1 MFSDP
6 SGVEYLNSFAL
17 VSYIPE
23 PLAGFLDR
31 MRCELV
37 PNCFLRAHVTILPP
51 RSIESAP
58 EKAWTQLRS
67 AAYELS
73 PIDVELDAVEIFPVS
88 DVIYIAI
95 GKGHDELKQMHDKL
109 NTGRLACREPFAFHP
124 HITLAQNLTPDQ
136 VDELSEVARR
146 RWKEY
151 AGPRGFRVGVVTF
164 VQNTRWH
171 GWIDL
176 GETVLGRGVETEPRL
191 ALV

>member
-31 MRCELV
+31 LRCELV

-51 RSIESAP
+51 RPIESAP
-58 EKAWTQLRS
+58 EKAWTQLRD

-73 PIDVELDAVEIFPVS
+73 PIDVELAGVEIFPVS

-95 GKGHDELKQMHDKL
+95 GNGHDELKHLHDKL
-109 NTGRLACREPFAFHP
+109 NNGRLAYREPVPFHP

-151 AGPRGFRVGVVTF
+151 AGPRGFRAGVVTF

-176 GETVLGRGVETEPRL
+176 GETVLGRGVETSPRL